1 MKQTLLILMAVVLVG
16 CANSGGTKKL
26 AKISIGMEKG
36 AVIKAI
42 GAPDVVR
49 GSIKNK
55 HDQIVEVWEYR
66 LVRARSGSEA
76 AAKAALAV
84 FTFGMSGMSLGVD
97 TVAKVPYWLTFVEGK
112 LNKWGQA
119 GDWKK
124 EADFILEHRFR

>member
-1 MKQTLLILMAVVLVG
+1 MKKTLLILMAVGLVG
-16 CANSGGTKKL
+16 CASSGGTKRL

-66 LVRARSGSEA
+66 LARAQSGSEGAGRA
-76 AAKAALAV
+76 AMAV
-84 FTFGMSGMSLGVD
+84 FTFGMSLGMD
-97 TVAKVPYWLTFVEGK
+97 PVAKVPYWLTFVDGK